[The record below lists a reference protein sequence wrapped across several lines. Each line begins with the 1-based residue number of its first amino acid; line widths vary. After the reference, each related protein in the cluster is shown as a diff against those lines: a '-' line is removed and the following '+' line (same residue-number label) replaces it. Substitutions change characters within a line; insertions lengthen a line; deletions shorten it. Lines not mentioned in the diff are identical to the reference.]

1 MLTCRAQE
9 RDDLLTLGAKVRE
22 IPPKPATGSSATGR
36 TATGRTAT
44 GRTATGRT
52 ATGRTAKDAKPS
64 AGTGYDWGVPVSG
77 SYDQRAVARQAADLV
92 AADLSRICGLLE
104 EVATLWRRAQLY
116 GQQSSPIAPG
126 SLQEA
131 ARRLA
136 DALRLLP
143 DADSS
148 ERPALA
154 FAAVAQLGALEN
166 NAARAAAMT
175 ADRRLGDAGIWAA
188 VEGALL
194 HVWGQLWDLITRLA
208 EIGEPF
214 PAEDSA
220 AGWKA
225 VTWTDPLTMPARGSR
240 ERHHALAIQRA
251 AIDALPEGELRR
263 LLVLIG
269 GMDPAVLQRA
279 AVIYTETFSAVAEMK
294 SSVTALRPVALAVP
308 GNYPQ
313 GIGP

>member
-1 MLTCRAQE
+1 
-9 RDDLLTLGAKVRE
+9 
-22 IPPKPATGSSATGR
+22 
-36 TATGRTAT
+36 
-44 GRTATGRT
+44 
-52 ATGRTAKDAKPS
+52 
-64 AGTGYDWGVPVSG
+64 VPVSG

-126 SLQEA
+126 SLQDA
-131 ARRLA
+131 ARSLA

-143 DADSS
+143 DADSR
-148 ERPALA
+148 ERPALT

-175 ADRRLGDAGIWAA
+175 ADCRLGDAGIWAA

-194 HVWGQLWDLITRLA
+194 QVWEQLWGLITRLA

-214 PAEDSA
+214 PAEDLT

-225 VTWTDPLTMPARGSR
+225 VTWTDPLTAPAPGFR
-240 ERHHALAIQRA
+240 ETRHALAIQRA

-279 AVIYTETFSAVAEMK
+279 AAIYTETFSAVAEMK
-294 SSVTALRPVALAVP
+294 SSVAALRPVALAMP